1 MFMQTTIANNNIL
14 NYKPLSLRDGSQ
26 KNTKLLSSLIDP
38 HVLSFKT
45 VEHTK
50 KVIFIYKLTFSI
62 QEKQMVT
69 MAVKQD
75 FL

>member
-45 VEHTK
+45 VEHTQK
-50 KVIFIYKLTFSI
+50 SYIFHTRKAN
-62 QEKQMVT
+62 VT
-69 MAVKQD
+69 NAVKQD